1 MGIINTLPVTDER
14 ILPYNAESVSAAFQR
29 ACNRLGIVDLHFHD
43 LRHEGITSLF
53 ESGLSIEEVAMIS
66 GHRSWAMLRRY
77 THLSATTL
85 AEKMNAGIA

>member
-43 LRHEGITSLF
+43 LRHEGITRLF

-85 AEKMNAGIA
+85 AEKMNGTT